1 MNMFAALDLNKLTDK
16 VNGTA
21 PEEQS
26 YNSKGKTARCIDYK
40 ADLACEYSYDPFWQG
55 RGHNYHRYIL
65 CSRRCCRWF

>member
-26 YNSKGKTARCIDYK
+26 YNSKGQTARCTDHE
-40 ADLACEYSYDPFWQG
+40 ANLTHEYSYAPFW
-55 RGHNYHRYIL
+55 L
-65 CSRRCCRWF
+65 

>member
-40 ADLACEYSYDPFWQG
+40 ADLACEYSYDPFW
-55 RGHNYHRYIL
+55 L
-65 CSRRCCRWF
+65 